1 MVLGS
6 TFWNFGDLTSKVSY
20 EGNKA
25 ISKERLTPL
34 DIKLF
39 STCSTIPLPGQNLA
53 FIQNPVFPTPWP
65 PYVGYFQ
72 STWLRR
78 LLSSSPHPKN
88 KPASTANRWKSNHV
102 GCMTDRRRERDM
114 KTVIEAG
121 MSSNIIQPGHLPAK
135 HAAKG
140 IQQCPPS
147 PLHPLIY
154 QVFPLKAPL
163 CLCPQLKS
171 GFPLKK
177 NWPSKEMFPLKEVPS
192 PRLFSTYIRYFALWN
207 KVLKNYC
214 PYNMFP
220 PTIMFPHWIFF
231 HQEWICGSLKKNAS
245 PRTCCAKRNCPLSLV
260 P

>member
-1 MVLGS
+1 M
-6 TFWNFGDLTSKVSY
+6 KVKPCRVY
-20 EGNKA
+20 DWQ
-25 ISKERLTPL
+25 KERKRYENSHRGRHVKQYHPARASSG
-34 DIKLF
+34 K
-39 STCSTIPLPGQNLA
+39 Q
-53 FIQNPVFPTPWP
+53 
-65 PYVGYFQ
+65 
-72 STWLRR
+72 TWG
-78 LLSSSPHPKN
+78 HN
-88 KPASTANRWKSNHV
+88 TFN
-102 GCMTDRRRERDM
+102 
-114 KTVIEAG
+114 
-121 MSSNIIQPGHLPAK
+121 NIK

-140 IQQCPPS
+140 IQQSPPS